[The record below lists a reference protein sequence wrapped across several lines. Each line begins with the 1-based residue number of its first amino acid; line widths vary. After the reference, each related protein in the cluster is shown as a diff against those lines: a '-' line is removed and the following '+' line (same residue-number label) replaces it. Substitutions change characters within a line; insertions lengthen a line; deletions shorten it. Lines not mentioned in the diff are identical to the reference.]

1 MKKITRKKHLEM
13 KLQSVPYHPNPDVT
27 LEQYT
32 TPSVI
37 ASDLLWNA
45 YGLGDVEGKNIL
57 DLGCGTGIFA
67 IASSLLGASLS
78 VGVDIDGKSI
88 DVAKEFSQKLKLDN
102 ISFVCG
108 DVCDY
113 NADFKIDTVLSF
125 KKILSAEK
133 LSLFDTY
140 SKNELI
146 LVGLVSLGILLQII
160 NIALLGGIPLFS
172 ATLKAK
178 AATKIWL
185 ISYIIF
191 LPSINV
197 LLAKYNRKSHYLL
210 LLIGLV
216 LFALTGYR
224 TTPIAIML
232 SALITLYYTRDV
244 DVKYIILAILAIAV
258 VLLAVGFIAVQ
269 AISWQHWSLNP
280 IELVSYRAAFT
291 LNVLSKA
298 IENQFTTMG
307 NLFYTTLTGFFTHS
321 DARVLVGQATIGRV
335 HSITS
340 TIFGPA
346 LLDFGIVG
354 MLIQMFLIGL
364 ILKTLHSIQNHS
376 KSIFT
381 AFYGILLAQTI
392 IWIETGPTDVVV
404 WLFYLIGIFLIIHF
418 LRGANHEI

>member
-1 MKKITRKKHLEM
+1 M
-13 KLQSVPYHPNPDVT
+13 
-27 LEQYT
+27 
-32 TPSVI
+32 
-37 ASDLLWNA
+37 
-45 YGLGDVEGKNIL
+45 
-57 DLGCGTGIFA
+57 GIFMNFDLENKNFDLFHPLILVFMA
-67 IASSLLGASLS
+67 ILFLIIAMPMWYFYGKLPAPNIDLYLYIGIGLLFFIAGICISKYLLENRFNLSNADSSL
-78 VGVDIDGKSI
+78 KNP
-88 DVAKEFSQKLKLDN
+88 Q
-102 ISFVCG
+102 
-108 DVCDY
+108 
-113 NADFKIDTVLSF
+113 
-125 KKILSAEK
+125 K
-133 LSLFDTY
+133 LSLFESY

-146 LVGLVSLGILLQII
+146 LVGIVSVGIILQII

-191 LPSINV
+191 LPSINI
-197 LLAKYNRKSHYLL
+197 LLAKYNRNSHYV
-210 LLIGLV
+210 LLILGLL

-232 SALITLYYTRDV
+232 SALITLYYTREV
-244 DVKYIILAILAIAV
+244 DLKYILLAIVAIALM
-258 VLLAVGFIAVQ
+258 LLAVGFIAVQ

-291 LNVLSKA
+291 LNILSQA
-298 IENQFTTMG
+298 IANQFATMG
-307 NLFYTTLTGFFTHS
+307 NLFYNTLTGFFTHT
-321 DARVLVGQATIGRV
+321 DPRVLVGIATIGRK

-354 MLIQMFLIGL
+354 MIVQMIFLGV
-364 ILKTLHSIQNHS
+364 ILKTLHYMQAHK

-404 WLFYLIGIFLIIHF
+404 WLFYLMGILIIIHG
-418 LRGANHEI
+418 LRRIGNGV

>member
-1 MKKITRKKHLEM
+1 MNFNFKNGNFDLFNPLIIVVMTILFLIIAMPMWYFYQE
-13 KLQSVPYHPNPDVT
+13 LPSPN
-27 LEQYT
+27 
-32 TPSVI
+32 I
-37 ASDLLWNA
+37 DLYL
-45 YGLGDVEGKNIL
+45 YIGLGLLFFIFGVFLSNYILGK
-57 DLGCGTGIFA
+57 
-67 IASSLLGASLS
+67 
-78 VGVDIDGKSI
+78 KYKI
-88 DVAKEFSQKLKLDN
+88 DVGSAP
-102 ISFVCG
+102 
-108 DVCDY
+108 
-113 NADFKIDTVLSF
+113 
-125 KKILSAEK
+125 KKILNPEK
-133 LSLFDTY
+133 LSLSDSY
-140 SKNELI
+140 SKKEMI
-146 LVGLVSLGILLQII
+146 LVGLVLLGILLQII

-197 LLAKYNRKSHYLL
+197 LLARYNRKSHYLL

-232 SALITLYYTRDV
+232 SALITLYYSRDV
-244 DVKYIILAILAIAV
+244 DVKYIILAILAIAA

-291 LNVLSKA
+291 LNILSKA
-298 IENQFTTMG
+298 IENQCTTMG
-307 NLFYTTLTGFFTHS
+307 NLFYATLTGFFTHS
-321 DARVLVGQATIGRV
+321 DARVLVGQATLGQV

-346 LLDFGIVG
+346 LLDFGIGG
-354 MLIQMFLIGL
+354 MLIQMFLLGI
-364 ILKTLHSIQNHS
+364 ILKTLHSIQNY
-376 KSIFT
+376 KKEIFT

-392 IWIETGPTDVVV
+392 IWIETGPTDIVV

>member
-1 MKKITRKKHLEM
+1 MNFNFKNGNFDLF
-13 KLQSVPYHPNPDVT
+13 HPLILVVMVILFLIIAMPMWYFYCE
-27 LEQYT
+27 L
-32 TPSVI
+32 PSPNL
-37 ASDLLWNA
+37 DL
-45 YGLGDVEGKNIL
+45 YIYIGLGLLFFIFGIYLSNYIL
-57 DLGCGTGIFA
+57 
-67 IASSLLGASLS
+67 
-78 VGVDIDGKSI
+78 
-88 DVAKEFSQKLKLDN
+88 KEN
-102 ISFVCG
+102 
-108 DVCDY
+108 
-113 NADFKIDTVLSF
+113 FKIDTDLSF
-125 KKILSAEK
+125 KKILLTEK
-133 LSLFDTY
+133 LSLSDSY

-191 LPSINV
+191 LPAINV
-197 LLAKYNRKSHYLL
+197 LLAKYNRKSHYILL
-210 LLIGLV
+210 GIGLV

-244 DVKYIILAILAIAV
+244 DIKYIILAILAIAV
-258 VLLAVGFIAVQ
+258 MLLAVGFIAVQ

-280 IELVSYRAAFT
+280 IESVSYRAAFT

-404 WLFYLIGIFLIIHF
+404 WLFYLIGILLIIHF
-418 LRGANHEI
+418 LRGANYEI

>member
-1 MKKITRKKHLEM
+1 MNFNFKNGNFDLFNPLIIVVMTILFLIIAMPMWYFYQE
-13 KLQSVPYHPNPDVT
+13 LPSPN
-27 LEQYT
+27 
-32 TPSVI
+32 I
-37 ASDLLWNA
+37 DLYL
-45 YGLGDVEGKNIL
+45 YIGLGLLFFIFGVFLSNYIL
-57 DLGCGTGIFA
+57 
-67 IASSLLGASLS
+67 S
-78 VGVDIDGKSI
+78 K
-88 DVAKEFSQKLKLDN
+88 K
-102 ISFVCG
+102 
-108 DVCDY
+108 
-113 NADFKIDTVLSF
+113 FKINVDYDPRKVLNP
-125 KKILSAEK
+125 EK
-133 LSLFDTY
+133 LSLSNPY
-140 SKNELI
+140 SKKEMI
-146 LVGLVSLGILLQII
+146 LVGLVLLGILLQII

-197 LLAKYNRKSHYLL
+197 LLARYNRKSHYLL

-291 LNVLSKA
+291 LNILSKA
-298 IENQFTTMG
+298 IENQFATMG
-307 NLFYTTLTGFFTHS
+307 NLFYATLTGFFTHS
-321 DARVLVGQATIGRV
+321 DARVLVGQATLGQV

-354 MLIQMFLIGL
+354 MLIQMFLLGL
-364 ILKTLHSIQNHS
+364 ILKTLHSIQNY
-376 KSIFT
+376 KKEILT

>member
-1 MKKITRKKHLEM
+1 MNFNFKNGNFDLFNPLIVVVMTILFLIIAMPMWYFYQE
-13 KLQSVPYHPNPDVT
+13 LPSPN
-27 LEQYT
+27 
-32 TPSVI
+32 I
-37 ASDLLWNA
+37 DLYL
-45 YGLGDVEGKNIL
+45 YIGLGLLFFIFGVFLSNYIL
-57 DLGCGTGIFA
+57 
-67 IASSLLGASLS
+67 S
-78 VGVDIDGKSI
+78 K
-88 DVAKEFSQKLKLDN
+88 K
-102 ISFVCG
+102 
-108 DVCDY
+108 
-113 NADFKIDTVLSF
+113 FKINVDYDPRKVLNP
-125 KKILSAEK
+125 EK
-133 LSLFDTY
+133 LSLSNPY
-140 SKNELI
+140 SKKEMI
-146 LVGLVSLGILLQII
+146 LVGLVLLGILLQII

-197 LLAKYNRKSHYLL
+197 LLAGYNRKSHYLL

-291 LNVLSKA
+291 LNILSKA
-298 IENQFTTMG
+298 IENQFATMG
-307 NLFYTTLTGFFTHS
+307 NLFYATLTGFFTHS
-321 DARVLVGQATIGRV
+321 DARVLVGQATLGQV

-354 MLIQMFLIGL
+354 MLIQMLLLGF
-364 ILKTLHSIQNHS
+364 ILKTLHSIQNY
-376 KSIFT
+376 KKEVFT

>member
-1 MKKITRKKHLEM
+1 MNFNFKNGNFDLFNPLIIVVMTILFLIIAMPMWYFYQE
-13 KLQSVPYHPNPDVT
+13 LPSPN
-27 LEQYT
+27 
-32 TPSVI
+32 I
-37 ASDLLWNA
+37 DLYL
-45 YGLGDVEGKNIL
+45 YIGLGLLFFIFGVFLSNYIL
-57 DLGCGTGIFA
+57 
-67 IASSLLGASLS
+67 S
-78 VGVDIDGKSI
+78 K
-88 DVAKEFSQKLKLDN
+88 K
-102 ISFVCG
+102 
-108 DVCDY
+108 
-113 NADFKIDTVLSF
+113 FKINVDYGPRKVLNP
-125 KKILSAEK
+125 EK
-133 LSLFDTY
+133 LSLSNPY
-140 SKNELI
+140 SKKEMI
-146 LVGLVSLGILLQII
+146 LVGLVLLGILLQII

-197 LLAKYNRKSHYLL
+197 LLAGYNRKSHYLL

-291 LNVLSKA
+291 LNILSKA
-298 IENQFTTMG
+298 IENQFATMG
-307 NLFYTTLTGFFTHS
+307 NLFYATLTGFFTHS
-321 DARVLVGQATIGRV
+321 DARVLVGQATLGQV

-354 MLIQMFLIGL
+354 MLIQMLLLGF
-364 ILKTLHSIQNHS
+364 ILKTLHSIQNY
-376 KSIFT
+376 KKEIFT

>member
-1 MKKITRKKHLEM
+1 MNFNFKNGNFDLFNPLIIVVMTILFLIIAMPMWYFYQE
-13 KLQSVPYHPNPDVT
+13 LPSPN
-27 LEQYT
+27 
-32 TPSVI
+32 I
-37 ASDLLWNA
+37 DLYL
-45 YGLGDVEGKNIL
+45 YIGLGLLFFIFGVFLSNYIL
-57 DLGCGTGIFA
+57 
-67 IASSLLGASLS
+67 S
-78 VGVDIDGKSI
+78 K
-88 DVAKEFSQKLKLDN
+88 K
-102 ISFVCG
+102 
-108 DVCDY
+108 
-113 NADFKIDTVLSF
+113 FKINVDYDPRKVLNP
-125 KKILSAEK
+125 EK
-133 LSLFDTY
+133 LSLSDSY
-140 SKNELI
+140 SKKEMI
-146 LVGLVSLGILLQII
+146 LVGLVLLGILLQII

-197 LLAKYNRKSHYLL
+197 LLARYNRKSHYLL

-291 LNVLSKA
+291 LNILSKA
-298 IENQFTTMG
+298 IENQFATMG
-307 NLFYTTLTGFFTHS
+307 NLFYATLTGFFTHS
-321 DARVLVGQATIGRV
+321 DARVLVGQATLGQV

-354 MLIQMFLIGL
+354 MLIQMLLLGF
-364 ILKTLHSIQNHS
+364 ILKTLHSIQNY
-376 KSIFT
+376 KKEIFT

>member
-1 MKKITRKKHLEM
+1 MNFSLENRNFDLFHPLIIVAM
-13 KLQSVPYHPNPDVT
+13 VILFLIIAMPMWYMYQKLPAPN
-27 LEQYT
+27 L
-32 TPSVI
+32 
-37 ASDLLWNA
+37 DLYL
-45 YGLGDVEGKNIL
+45 YIGLGLLFFILGIFLANYFLNKNFNIL
-57 DLGCGTGIFA
+57 DSNPNL
-67 IASSLLGASLS
+67 SLNP
-78 VGVDIDGKSI
+78 K
-88 DVAKEFSQKLKLDN
+88 
-102 ISFVCG
+102 
-108 DVCDY
+108 
-113 NADFKIDTVLSF
+113 
-125 KKILSAEK
+125 K
-133 LSLFDTY
+133 LSRADSY
-140 SKNELI
+140 SRNELI
-146 LVGLVSLGILLQII
+146 IVGLVSLGILFQII
-160 NIALLGGIPLFS
+160 NIVLLGGIPLFS

-185 ISYIIF
+185 LSYIIF
-191 LPSINV
+191 LPSINI
-197 LLAKYNRKSHYLL
+197 LLAKYNRKSHYI
-210 LLIGLV
+210 LLIIGLI

-244 DVKYIILAILAIAV
+244 DVKYIILAILAIAA

-298 IENQFTTMG
+298 IENQCTTMG
-307 NLFYTTLTGFFTHS
+307 NLFYATLTGFFTHT

-346 LLDFGIVG
+346 LLDFGIIG
-354 MLIQMFLIGL
+354 MLVQMFIIGF
-364 ILKTLHSIQNHS
+364 ILKVLHIIQFNK

-392 IWIETGPTDVVV
+392 IWIETGPSDIVV
-404 WLFYLIGIFLIIHF
+404 WLFYLIAVLIIIKS
-418 LRGANHEI
+418 LRGSDHGI

>member
-1 MKKITRKKHLEM
+1 MNFNFKNGNFDLFNPLIIVVMTILFLIIAMPMWYFYQE
-13 KLQSVPYHPNPDVT
+13 LPSPN
-27 LEQYT
+27 
-32 TPSVI
+32 I
-37 ASDLLWNA
+37 DLYL
-45 YGLGDVEGKNIL
+45 YIGLGLLFFIFGVFLSNYIIGK
-57 DLGCGTGIFA
+57 
-67 IASSLLGASLS
+67 
-78 VGVDIDGKSI
+78 K
-88 DVAKEFSQKLKLDN
+88 
-102 ISFVCG
+102 
-108 DVCDY
+108 
-113 NADFKIDTVLSF
+113 FKIDVGSAP
-125 KKILSAEK
+125 KKILNPKK
-133 LSLFDTY
+133 LSLSNPY
-140 SKNELI
+140 SKKEMI
-146 LVGLVSLGILLQII
+146 LVGLVLLGILLQII

-197 LLAKYNRKSHYLL
+197 LLAGYNRKSHYLL

-244 DVKYIILAILAIAV
+244 DMKYIILAILAIAV

-291 LNVLSKA
+291 LNILSKA
-298 IENQFTTMG
+298 IENQFATMG
-307 NLFYTTLTGFFTHS
+307 NLFYATLTGFFTHS
-321 DARVLVGQATIGRV
+321 DARVLVGQATLGQV

-354 MLIQMFLIGL
+354 MLIQMFLLGL
-364 ILKTLHSIQNHS
+364 ILKTLHSIQNY
-376 KSIFT
+376 KKEIFT

>member
-1 MKKITRKKHLEM
+1 MNFNFKNGNFDLFNPLIVVVMTILFLIIAMPMWYFYQE
-13 KLQSVPYHPNPDVT
+13 LPSPN
-27 LEQYT
+27 
-32 TPSVI
+32 I
-37 ASDLLWNA
+37 DLYL
-45 YGLGDVEGKNIL
+45 YIGLGLLFFIFGVFLSNYIL
-57 DLGCGTGIFA
+57 
-67 IASSLLGASLS
+67 S
-78 VGVDIDGKSI
+78 K
-88 DVAKEFSQKLKLDN
+88 K
-102 ISFVCG
+102 
-108 DVCDY
+108 
-113 NADFKIDTVLSF
+113 FKINVDYDPRKVLNP
-125 KKILSAEK
+125 EK
-133 LSLFDTY
+133 LSLSNPY
-140 SKNELI
+140 SKKEMI
-146 LVGLVSLGILLQII
+146 LVGLVLLGILLQII

-197 LLAKYNRKSHYLL
+197 LLARYNRKSHYLL

-291 LNVLSKA
+291 LNILSKA
-298 IENQFTTMG
+298 IENQFATMG
-307 NLFYTTLTGFFTHS
+307 NLFYATLTGFFTHS
-321 DARVLVGQATIGRV
+321 DARVLVGQATLGQV

-354 MLIQMFLIGL
+354 MLIQMLLLGF
-364 ILKTLHSIQNHS
+364 ILKTLHSIQNY
-376 KSIFT
+376 KKEIFT

>member
-1 MKKITRKKHLEM
+1 MNFNFKNGNFDLFNPLILVVMTILFLIIAMPMWYFYQE
-13 KLQSVPYHPNPDVT
+13 LPSPN
-27 LEQYT
+27 L
-32 TPSVI
+32 
-37 ASDLLWNA
+37 DLYL
-45 YGLGDVEGKNIL
+45 YIGLGLLFFIFGVFLSNYIL
-57 DLGCGTGIFA
+57 
-67 IASSLLGASLS
+67 S
-78 VGVDIDGKSI
+78 K
-88 DVAKEFSQKLKLDN
+88 K
-102 ISFVCG
+102 
-108 DVCDY
+108 Y
-113 NADFKIDTVLSF
+113 KIDANSNIKKVLNP
-125 KKILSAEK
+125 EK
-133 LSLFDTY
+133 LSLSDSY
-140 SKNELI
+140 SRNELI
-146 LVGLVSLGILLQII
+146 LVGLVLLGILLQVI

-197 LLAKYNRKSHYLL
+197 LLARYNRKSHYLL

-244 DVKYIILAILAIAV
+244 DLKYIILAILAIAV

-280 IELVSYRAAFT
+280 VELVSYRAAFT
-291 LNVLSKA
+291 LNILSKA
-298 IENQFTTMG
+298 IENQFATMG
-307 NLFYTTLTGFFTHS
+307 NLFYATLTGFFTHS
-321 DARVLVGQATIGRV
+321 DARVLVGQATLGQV

-346 LLDFGIVG
+346 LLDFGILG
-354 MLIQMFLIGL
+354 MILQMFLLGL
-364 ILKTLHSIQNHS
+364 ILKTLHSIQNY
-376 KSIFT
+376 KKEIFS

-404 WLFYLIGIFLIIHF
+404 WLFYIIGIFLIIHF
-418 LRGANHEI
+418 LRGAKHEI

>member
-1 MKKITRKKHLEM
+1 MNFNFKNGNFDLFNPLIIVVMAILFLIIAMPMWYFYQE
-13 KLQSVPYHPNPDVT
+13 LPSPN
-27 LEQYT
+27 L
-32 TPSVI
+32 
-37 ASDLLWNA
+37 DLYL
-45 YGLGDVEGKNIL
+45 YIGLGLLFFVFGVFSSNYIL
-57 DLGCGTGIFA
+57 
-67 IASSLLGASLS
+67 S
-78 VGVDIDGKSI
+78 K
-88 DVAKEFSQKLKLDN
+88 K
-102 ISFVCG
+102 
-108 DVCDY
+108 
-113 NADFKIDTVLSF
+113 FKIDVGGAP
-125 KKILSAEK
+125 KKIFSTEK
-133 LSLFDTY
+133 LSLFDSY

-146 LVGLVSLGILLQII
+146 IVSLVLLGILLQII

-185 ISYIIF
+185 VSYIIF

-197 LLAKYNRKSHYLL
+197 LLARYNRKSHYLL

-232 SALITLYYTRDV
+232 SALITLYYTRDI

-269 AISWQHWSLNP
+269 AITWQHWSLNP

-291 LNVLSKA
+291 LNILSKA
-298 IENQFTTMG
+298 IENQCATMG
-307 NLFYTTLTGFFTHS
+307 NLFYATLTGFFTHS
-321 DARVLVGQATIGRV
+321 DARVLVGQATLGQV

-354 MLIQMFLIGL
+354 MLIQMFLLGF
-364 ILKTLHSIQNHS
+364 ILKTLHSIQNY
-376 KSIFT
+376 KKEIFT

-392 IWIETGPTDVVV
+392 IWIETGPTDIVV

>member
-1 MKKITRKKHLEM
+1 M
-13 KLQSVPYHPNPDVT
+13 
-27 LEQYT
+27 
-32 TPSVI
+32 
-37 ASDLLWNA
+37 
-45 YGLGDVEGKNIL
+45 
-57 DLGCGTGIFA
+57 GIFMNFDLENKNFDLFHPLILVFMVILFLI
-67 IASSLLGASLS
+67 IAMPMWYFYGKLPAPKIDLYLYIGIGLLFFIAGICLSKYLLENRFNLSNAKSSL
-78 VGVDIDGKSI
+78 KNP
-88 DVAKEFSQKLKLDN
+88 Q
-102 ISFVCG
+102 
-108 DVCDY
+108 
-113 NADFKIDTVLSF
+113 
-125 KKILSAEK
+125 K
-133 LSLFDTY
+133 LSLFESY

-146 LVGLVSLGILLQII
+146 LVGIVSAGIILQII

-191 LPSINV
+191 LPSINI
-197 LLAKYNRKSHYLL
+197 LLAKYNRNSHYV
-210 LLIGLV
+210 LLILGLL

-244 DVKYIILAILAIAV
+244 DLKYIVLAIIAIALM
-258 VLLAVGFIAVQ
+258 LLAVGFIAVQ

-291 LNVLSKA
+291 LNILSQA
-298 IENQFTTMG
+298 IANQFATMG
-307 NLFYTTLTGFFTHS
+307 NLFYSTLTGFFTHT
-321 DARVLVGQATIGRV
+321 DPRVLVGIATIGRN

-354 MLIQMFLIGL
+354 MIVQMIFLGV
-364 ILKTLHSIQNHS
+364 ILKTLHYMQSHK

-404 WLFYLIGIFLIIHF
+404 WLFYLMGIFIIIHG
-418 LRGANHEI
+418 LRRIGNGL

>member
-1 MKKITRKKHLEM
+1 MNFNFKNGNFDLFNPLIIVVMTILFLIIAMPMWYFYQE
-13 KLQSVPYHPNPDVT
+13 LPSPN
-27 LEQYT
+27 
-32 TPSVI
+32 I
-37 ASDLLWNA
+37 DLYL
-45 YGLGDVEGKNIL
+45 YIGLGLLFFIFGVFLSNYIL
-57 DLGCGTGIFA
+57 
-67 IASSLLGASLS
+67 S
-78 VGVDIDGKSI
+78 K
-88 DVAKEFSQKLKLDN
+88 K
-102 ISFVCG
+102 
-108 DVCDY
+108 
-113 NADFKIDTVLSF
+113 FKINVDYGPRKVLNP
-125 KKILSAEK
+125 EK
-133 LSLFDTY
+133 LSLSNPY
-140 SKNELI
+140 SKKEMI
-146 LVGLVSLGILLQII
+146 LVGLVLLGILLQII

-197 LLAKYNRKSHYLL
+197 LLARYNRKSHYLL

-291 LNVLSKA
+291 LNILSKA
-298 IENQFTTMG
+298 IENQFATMG
-307 NLFYTTLTGFFTHS
+307 NLFYATLTGFFTHS
-321 DARVLVGQATIGRV
+321 DARVLVGQATLGQV

-354 MLIQMFLIGL
+354 MLIQMFLLGL
-364 ILKTLHSIQNHS
+364 ILKTLHSIQNY
-376 KSIFT
+376 KKEVFT

>member
-1 MKKITRKKHLEM
+1 MNFDFKNGNFDLFNPLIIVVMAILFLIIAMPMWYFYQELPSPNLDLYLYIGLGLLFFIFGVFLSNYILNKKI
-13 KLQSVPYHPNPDVT
+13 
-27 LEQYT
+27 
-32 TPSVI
+32 
-37 ASDLLWNA
+37 
-45 YGLGDVEGKNIL
+45 
-57 DLGCGTGIFA
+57 
-67 IASSLLGASLS
+67 
-78 VGVDIDGKSI
+78 
-88 DVAKEFSQKLKLDN
+88 
-102 ISFVCG
+102 
-108 DVCDY
+108 
-113 NADFKIDTVLSF
+113 KIDADSILKKVLDP
-125 KKILSAEK
+125 EK
-133 LSLFDTY
+133 LSLSDSY
-140 SKNELI
+140 SRNELI
-146 LVGLVSLGILLQII
+146 IVGLVLLGILLQVI

-197 LLAKYNRKSHYLL
+197 LLARYNRKSHYLL
-210 LLIGLV
+210 LVIGLV

-291 LNVLSKA
+291 LNILSKA
-298 IENQFTTMG
+298 IENQFATMG
-307 NLFYTTLTGFFTHS
+307 NLFYATLTGFFTHS
-321 DARVLVGQATIGRV
+321 DARVLVGQATLGQV

-354 MLIQMFLIGL
+354 MLIQMFLLGL
-364 ILKTLHSIQNHS
+364 ILKTLHSIQNY
-376 KSIFT
+376 KKEIFT

-392 IWIETGPTDVVV
+392 IWIETGPTDIVV

-418 LRGANHEI
+418 LRGAKHEI

>member
-1 MKKITRKKHLEM
+1 MNLNFKNGNFDLFNPLILVVMTILFLIIAMPMWYFYQE
-13 KLQSVPYHPNPDVT
+13 LPSPN
-27 LEQYT
+27 L
-32 TPSVI
+32 
-37 ASDLLWNA
+37 DLYL
-45 YGLGDVEGKNIL
+45 YIGLGLLFFIFGVFLSNYIL
-57 DLGCGTGIFA
+57 
-67 IASSLLGASLS
+67 S
-78 VGVDIDGKSI
+78 K
-88 DVAKEFSQKLKLDN
+88 K
-102 ISFVCG
+102 
-108 DVCDY
+108 Y
-113 NADFKIDTVLSF
+113 KIDANSNIKKVLNP
-125 KKILSAEK
+125 EK
-133 LSLFDTY
+133 LSLSDSY
-140 SKNELI
+140 SRNELI
-146 LVGLVSLGILLQII
+146 LVGLVLLGILLQVI

-197 LLAKYNRKSHYLL
+197 LLARYNRKSHYIL

-244 DVKYIILAILAIAV
+244 DLKYIILAILAIAV

-280 IELVSYRAAFT
+280 VELVSYRAAFT
-291 LNVLSKA
+291 LNILSKA
-298 IENQFTTMG
+298 IENQFATMG
-307 NLFYTTLTGFFTHS
+307 NLFYATLTGFFTHS
-321 DARVLVGQATIGRV
+321 DARVLVGQATLAQV

-346 LLDFGIVG
+346 LLDFGILG
-354 MLIQMFLIGL
+354 MILQMFLLGL
-364 ILKTLHSIQNHS
+364 ILKTLHSIQNY
-376 KSIFT
+376 KKEIFS

-404 WLFYLIGIFLIIHF
+404 WLFYIIGIFLIIHF
-418 LRGANHEI
+418 LRGAKHEI